1 MAIDLDVLK
10 SERDKLK
17 EGLREVEGELRKL
30 EAQLKVLRQRE
41 IQTKREIEA
50 VSTLIDIKDTRDPK
64 PRLFGLRVFD
74 VDERRDRFDLALGLD
89 FALTQDFQLSFEFPQ
104 LAFGLTQAFFEL
116 VALGLQ
122 DIEIDRHAMPP
133 GYLEA

>member
-1 MAIDLDVLK
+1 MAIDLEVLK

-50 VSTLIDIKDTRDPK
+50 VSTLIDIKDSREPK
-64 PRLFGLRVFD
+64 G
-74 VDERRDRFDLALGLD
+74 E
-89 FALTQDFQLSFEFPQ
+89 
-104 LAFGLTQAFFEL
+104 
-116 VALGLQ
+116 
-122 DIEIDRHAMPP
+122 
-133 GYLEA
+133 

>member
-1 MAIDLDVLK
+1 VAIDLEILK

-50 VSTLIDIKDTRDPK
+50 VSTLIDIKDSREPK
-64 PRLFGLRVFD
+64 GD
-74 VDERRDRFDLALGLD
+74 
-89 FALTQDFQLSFEFPQ
+89 
-104 LAFGLTQAFFEL
+104 
-116 VALGLQ
+116 
-122 DIEIDRHAMPP
+122 
-133 GYLEA
+133 

>member
-50 VSTLIDIKDTRDPK
+50 VTTLIDIKDTK
-64 PRLFGLRVFD
+64 T
-74 VDERRDRFDLALGLD
+74 E
-89 FALTQDFQLSFEFPQ
+89 
-104 LAFGLTQAFFEL
+104 
-116 VALGLQ
+116 
-122 DIEIDRHAMPP
+122 
-133 GYLEA
+133 

>member
-1 MAIDLDVLK
+1 VAIDLEVLK

-50 VSTLIDIKDTRDPK
+50 VSTLIDIKDSREPK
-64 PRLFGLRVFD
+64 AADLK
-74 VDERRDRFDLALGLD
+74 VD
-89 FALTQDFQLSFEFPQ
+89 
-104 LAFGLTQAFFEL
+104 
-116 VALGLQ
+116 
-122 DIEIDRHAMPP
+122 
-133 GYLEA
+133 

>member
-1 MAIDLDVLK
+1 MAIDLEILK

-50 VSTLIDIKDTRDPK
+50 VSTLIDIKDSREPK
-64 PRLFGLRVFD
+64 GD
-74 VDERRDRFDLALGLD
+74 
-89 FALTQDFQLSFEFPQ
+89 
-104 LAFGLTQAFFEL
+104 
-116 VALGLQ
+116 
-122 DIEIDRHAMPP
+122 
-133 GYLEA
+133 

>member
-1 MAIDLDVLK
+1 MAIDLEILK

-50 VSTLIDIKDTRDPK
+50 VSTLIDIKDSREPK
-64 PRLFGLRVFD
+64 V
-74 VDERRDRFDLALGLD
+74 
-89 FALTQDFQLSFEFPQ
+89 
-104 LAFGLTQAFFEL
+104 
-116 VALGLQ
+116 
-122 DIEIDRHAMPP
+122 
-133 GYLEA
+133 EAKAD

>member
-1 MAIDLDVLK
+1 VAIDLEILK

-50 VSTLIDIKDTRDPK
+50 VSTLIDIKDSREPK
-64 PRLFGLRVFD
+64 P
-74 VDERRDRFDLALGLD
+74 E
-89 FALTQDFQLSFEFPQ
+89 
-104 LAFGLTQAFFEL
+104 
-116 VALGLQ
+116 
-122 DIEIDRHAMPP
+122 
-133 GYLEA
+133 